1 MATPRIFVSSTCYDL
16 QEIRFQLRKF
26 IEDFG
31 LEPVMSDF
39 GDIFYNFNKHVQ
51 ESCKDEIEKCQLFIL
66 VIGNNYGSL
75 YFENQDSKEVPDSIT
90 LQEFKKALETKVYKH
105 IFINKFV
112 NYDYQNYKRALEK
125 KILTYF
131 KTNKVADLEIEVTA
145 NKIKTEFN
153 KSYPFPQDSY
163 KYIFYFIDI
172 INSLTS
178 NNATINFESF
188 DEIKESL
195 RKQWSGFMYES
206 LTKQNSVSIDVI
218 SDFSSKIDKIDAQ
231 IKSLVNSK
239 VNDGKSK
246 TKLSFDITKLINEL
260 TTEDLETLQDKIHQ
274 SLTDILTVN
283 NSPRGNFRKEFT
295 EESVETWFVNLDT
308 IVTNYKWSK
317 FVEFKIVFP
326 FKPLQIGS
334 TYYISKKDIPFVA
347 IFDLVKI
354 FKTVSVGDK
363 KSFLLTIKDFLNK
376 FYEKEPEPAPSK
388 IDDLPF

>member
-39 GDIFYNFNKHVQ
+39 GDIFYNFSKHVQ

-75 YFENQDSKEVPDSIT
+75 YFKNEDSKEVPDSVT
-90 LQEFKKALETKVYKH
+90 LQEFRKALETKVFKH

-125 KILTYF
+125 KMVAHF
-131 KTNKVADLEIEVTA
+131 KANKVSDVDVEVTA
-145 NKIKTEFN
+145 NKIKLEFN
-153 KSYPFPQDSY
+153 KLYPFPQDSY
-163 KYIFYFIDI
+163 RYVFYFLDI
-172 INSLTS
+172 INSLTT

-206 LTKQNSVSIDVI
+206 LTKQNTVSTDVI
-218 SDFSSKIDKIDAQ
+218 NDFGIKLDRIDSQ

-239 VNDGKSK
+239 VDTGGSK
-246 TKLSFDITKLINEL
+246 TKLSFDVTKLLTEL
-260 TTEDLETLQDKIHQ
+260 TTEGLETLQDKIHLA
-274 SLTDILTVN
+274 LTNIFIGDGTR
-283 NSPRGNFRKEFT
+283 RGKFRLLFT
-295 EESVETWFVNLDT
+295 EEIVESWFKYLDT
-308 IVTNYKWSK
+308 IVVDYKWSK
-317 FVEFKIVFP
+317 FIDFNVVFSP
-326 FKPLQIGS
+326 KVTGINV
-334 TYYISKKDIPFVA
+334 TYYTARKEVPYSAV
-347 IFDLVKI
+347 FDLVKI
-354 FKTVSVGDK
+354 YKNLVGDDK
-363 KSFLLTIKDFLNK
+363 KSFRSTVMKFINN
-376 FYEKEPEPAPSK
+376 FYEAEPQQEPPA
-388 IDDLPF
+388 DDLPF

>member
-39 GDIFYNFNKHVQ
+39 GDIFYNFSKHVQ

-75 YFENQDSKEVPDSIT
+75 YFKNEDSKEVPDSVT
-90 LQEFKKALETKVYKH
+90 LQEFRKALETKVFKH

-125 KILTYF
+125 KMVAHF
-131 KTNKVADLEIEVTA
+131 KANKVSDVDVEVTA
-145 NKIKTEFN
+145 NKIKSEFN

-163 KYIFYFIDI
+163 KYVFYFLDI
-172 INSLTS
+172 FNSLTT

-206 LTKQNSVSIDVI
+206 LTKQNTVSTDVI
-218 SDFSSKIDKIDAQ
+218 NDFAVKLDRIDSQ
-231 IKSLVNSK
+231 IKSLVSSK
-239 VNDGKSK
+239 VDTGGSK
-246 TKLSFDITKLINEL
+246 TKLSFDVTRLLTEL
-260 TTEDLETLQDKIHQ
+260 TTEDLETLQNKIHTA
-274 SLTDILTVN
+274 LTDIFLEDRTK
-283 NSPRGNFRKEFT
+283 RGKFRLLFTKEII
-295 EESVETWFVNLDT
+295 EKWFKYLDT
-308 IVTNYKWSK
+308 LVVDYKWSK
-317 FVEFKIVFP
+317 FIDFNVVFSP
-326 FKPLQIGS
+326 NVTGIKVV
-334 TYYISKKDIPFVA
+334 YYPAHKEVPYSA
-347 IFDLVKI
+347 IFDLAKI
-354 FKTVSVGDK
+354 YKNLTGDDK
-363 KSFLLTIKDFLNK
+363 KAFTTTVMKFAND
-376 FYEKEPEPAPSK
+376 FYEAEPQP